1 MRRRYFLLIAWILA
15 AAGCARRETDVDAGI
30 RDQVL
35 LVGNKDEPSDL
46 DPTINNASSTGFLL
60 TTLFEGL
67 VSQASDGVSIIP
79 GAAERWEVSPDG
91 LTLTFHLRKSGR
103 WSNGAPLTSKDFYD
117 SFFRALDP
125 QVASENAGNGFPI
138 RGARDYVEGRS
149 RDPAT
154 VGISAP
160 DPYTFVLTL
169 EHPAPY
175 MFSLLTGSTFYPV
188 YMPSLDANGG
198 RRQRGGPWE
207 RPGVLVGN
215 GPFVLSEWKL
225 NAYVSVKRNPF
236 YWDAARVRLNEIRFF
251 PTDDEDAE
259 ERAFR
264 AGQLHITARI
274 PQSKVAVYE
283 AGHPDELHV
292 NPIFRTNYI
301 TFNVARAP
309 FTDPRVRAAF
319 SLAIDRKELVK
330 AALGKL
336 GTPAFSYVRPGTGGF
351 VPKKGFR
358 FDPQEGRRLL
368 AEAGFPGGAGL
379 PPIEFSLNGNGGT
392 ALQVGEVLQQ
402 MWAQNLGAHVTVQ
415 PMEFKVYLTLL
426 REKNFQVVL
435 DGWFSFPDPSNIL
448 ELGVIGDPNNDSGG
462 GDPEYDAAYAAAEHT
477 LDPSGRR
484 AAFDRM
490 EAANAREVMYAPIYF
505 TNRGYLVH
513 PGVRG
518 LKDNPTDTVD
528 WREVYLAP

>member
-1 MRRRYFLLIAWILA
+1 
-15 AAGCARRETDVDAGI
+15 
-30 RDQVL
+30 
-35 LVGNKDEPSDL
+35 
-46 DPTINNASSTGFLL
+46 
-60 TTLFEGL
+60 
-67 VSQASDGVSIIP
+67 
-79 GAAERWEVSPDG
+79 
-91 LTLTFHLRKSGR
+91 
-103 WSNGAPLTSKDFYD
+103 
-117 SFFRALDP
+117 
-125 QVASENAGNGFPI
+125 
-138 RGARDYVEGRS
+138 
-149 RDPAT
+149 
-154 VGISAP
+154 
-160 DPYTFVLTL
+160 
-169 EHPAPY
+169 
-175 MFSLLTGSTFYPV
+175 
-188 YMPSLDANGG
+188 
-198 RRQRGGPWE
+198 
-207 RPGVLVGN
+207 
-215 GPFVLSEWKL
+215 
-225 NAYVSVKRNPF
+225 
-236 YWDAARVRLNEIRFF
+236 
-251 PTDDEDAE
+251 
-259 ERAFR
+259 
-264 AGQLHITARI
+264 
-274 PQSKVAVYE
+274 
-283 AGHPDELHV
+283 V